1 MQPRPNVNPGP
12 DPSEL
17 RIAEIELAGGV
28 PHPRAWFAIE
38 RHMHTSG
45 DTAGSSRRAPSG
57 VATHLAVAAVLVV
70 SLGGCVSLQ
79 PGANFPKSVSVAL
92 AHPEETHLGAQFDN
106 AALAHGGNSAFR
118 IISVGVD
125 GFLMRAQMIDA
136 AERTLDLQYFI
147 FRGDETGRLLTD
159 GLLRAA
165 DRGVRVRVL
174 VDDGDTVAGD
184 EQISALDTHPNVE
197 VRIFNPFAY
206 RGHNS
211 MRRTLEFL
219 FHASR
224 LDYRMH
230 NKLLVVDNAVAL
242 VGGRNIG
249 NQYFQMDPASQFA
262 DDDVFAAGPVAV
274 KLSATFDEF
283 WSSPFAI
290 PAAALDRH
298 QSSAKALTERR
309 GRAAERSEQQLQTL
323 NSDGIDYAVRVA
335 TGEPYAGV
343 LAGRL
348 PLVWARAE
356 VVCDSPD
363 KKNIESG
370 DRRGRLMA
378 RSVLKAAHAAQHE
391 VLIVTPYL
399 VPAADEITLLQD
411 LRKREVQ
418 VRILTNSLESTP
430 DPVAQAGYSN
440 YRIPLLKDGVELHE
454 LRALLGNTRGS
465 GQTAVVSRYGNYG
478 LHAKLFVFDREKLFV
493 GSMNFDQRSKHLNT
507 EIGVIIDSPEL
518 AQQTALRFESMVQ
531 PANAYALAW
540 RTLGSGSSQ
549 LVWDSQVSGNAVEYT
564 REPARS
570 EWQRLEQ
577 SLLSW
582 LPIAGEL

>member
-1 MQPRPNVNPGP
+1 V
-12 DPSEL
+12 
-17 RIAEIELAGGV
+17 IEHYTRTTGV
-28 PHPRAWFAIE
+28 CAD
-38 RHMHTSG
+38 SG
-45 DTAGSSRRAPSG
+45 RRVPSG
-57 VATHLAVAAVLVV
+57 VATRLVV
-70 SLGGCVSLQ
+70 VAMLVFSLGGCESLQ
-79 PGANFPKSVSVAL
+79 PGANVPKSVSVAL
-92 AHPEETHLGAQFDN
+92 AHPEETHLGAQFGN
-106 AALAHGGNSAFR
+106 EALAHGGDSAFR

-174 VDDGDTVAGD
+174 VDDGDTLTGD
-184 EQISALDTHPNVE
+184 EQISALDTHPNVQ

-206 RGHNS
+206 RGHS
-211 MRRTLEFL
+211 RLRRGLEFM

-249 NQYFQMDPASQFA
+249 NQYFQMDPESQFA
-262 DDDVFAAGPVAV
+262 DDDVLAAGPIAMR
-274 KLSATFDEF
+274 LSATFDEF
-283 WSSPFAI
+283 WNSPFAI

-298 QSSAKALTERR
+298 QSSAHALTERR
-309 GRAAERSEQQLQTL
+309 GRAAGRSEQQMQTL
-323 NSDGIDYAVRVA
+323 NSDGIDYAARVA
-335 TGEPYAGV
+335 SGEPYAGV
-343 LAGRL
+343 LSGRL
-348 PLVWARAE
+348 PLVWAQAE
-356 VVCDSPD
+356 VVSDSPD

-370 DRRGRLMA
+370 NRRGRLMA
-378 RSVLKAAHAAQHE
+378 RSVLKAAGAAQSE

-399 VPAADEITLLQD
+399 VPAADEFALLRN
-411 LRKREVQ
+411 LRMRQVQ

-430 DPVAQAGYSN
+430 DPVAQAGYVK
-440 YRIPLLKDGVELHE
+440 YRIPLLKEGVELHE

-478 LHAKLFVFDREKLFV
+478 LHAKLFVFDREKLFI

-518 AQQTALRFESMVQ
+518 AQQTAMRFERMVQ
-531 PANAYALAW
+531 PGNAYALSWHAPGTG
-540 RTLGSGSSQ
+540 RSQ
-549 LVWDSQVSGNAVEYT
+549 LAWDSQENGNAVEYT

>member
-1 MQPRPNVNPGP
+1 V
-12 DPSEL
+12 
-17 RIAEIELAGGV
+17 
-28 PHPRAWFAIE
+28 IE
-38 RHMHTSG
+38 RYTCTTG
-45 DTAGSSRRAPSG
+45 GSAPALAAARRVVSRPAL
-57 VATHLAVAAVLVV
+57 VVVAVLVF
-70 SLGGCVSLQ
+70 SLGGCESLQ
-79 PGANFPKSVSVAL
+79 PGANVPKSVSVAL
-92 AHPEETHLGAQFDN
+92 AHPEETNLGARFGN
-106 AALAHGGNSAFR
+106 AALAHGGDSAFR

-174 VDDGDTVAGD
+174 VDDGDTLAGD
-184 EQISALDTHPNVE
+184 EQISALDTHPNVQ

-206 RGHNS
+206 RGHS
-211 MRRTLEFL
+211 RLRRGLEFM

-249 NQYFQMDPASQFA
+249 NQYFQMDPESQFA
-262 DDDVFAAGPVAV
+262 DDDVLAAGPIAAR
-274 KLSATFDEF
+274 LSATFDEF
-283 WSSPFAI
+283 WNSPFAI

-298 QSSAKALTERR
+298 QGSAQALTERR
-309 GRAAERSEQQLQTL
+309 GRAAGRSEQQMQTL
-323 NSDGIDYAVRVA
+323 NSDGIDYAARVA
-335 TGEPYAGV
+335 SGEPYVGV
-343 LAGRL
+343 LSGRL
-348 PLVWARAE
+348 PLVWAQAE
-356 VVCDSPD
+356 VVSDSPD

-370 DRRGRLMA
+370 NRRGRLMA
-378 RSVLKAAHAAQHE
+378 RSVLKAAGAAQSE

-399 VPAADEITLLQD
+399 VPAADEFALLQT
-411 LRKREVQ
+411 LRTRQVQ

-430 DPVAQAGYSN
+430 DPVAQAGYVK
-440 YRIPLLKDGVELHE
+440 YRIPLLKEGVELHE

-478 LHAKLFVFDREKLFV
+478 LHAKLFVFDREKLFI

-518 AQQTALRFESMVQ
+518 AQQTAMRFERMVQ
-531 PANAYALAW
+531 PGNAYALSWHAPGTG
-540 RTLGSGSSQ
+540 RSQ
-549 LVWDSQVSGNAVEYT
+549 LAWDSQENGNAVEYT

>member
-1 MQPRPNVNPGP
+1 VIKRNV
-12 DPSEL
+12 
-17 RIAEIELAGGV
+17 RITEDRAG
-28 PHPRAWFAIE
+28 A
-38 RHMHTSG
+38 SC
-45 DTAGSSRRAPSG
+45 RAPRG
-57 VATHLAVAAVLVV
+57 VANQLVLVAVLLSSV
-70 SLGGCVSLQ
+70 GGCASLQ
-79 PGANFPKSVSVAL
+79 PGASFPKSASVAL
-92 AHPEETHLGAQFDN
+92 VDPKETSLGARFDN
-106 AALAHGGNSAFR
+106 AALTHGGASAFR
-118 IISVGVD
+118 VISVGVD
-125 GFLMRAQMIDA
+125 GFLMRAQLINA

-159 GLLRAA
+159 ALLRAA

-184 EQISALDTHPNVE
+184 EQISALDAHPNVQ

-206 RGHNS
+206 RGHNRL
-211 MRRTLEFL
+211 RRGLEFM

-249 NQYFQMDPASQFA
+249 NQYFQMDPSSQFA
-262 DDDVFAAGPVAV
+262 DDDVFAAGPIAV
-274 KLSATFDEF
+274 RLSATFDEF
-283 WSSPFAI
+283 WNSPFAI
-290 PAAALDRH
+290 PAAALARH
-298 QSSAKALTERR
+298 RNSAGALTERR
-309 GRAAERSEQQLQTL
+309 ARAAERSEQQLQTL
-323 NSDGIDYAVRVA
+323 NSDGLDYAARVA
-335 TGEPYAGV
+335 TGEPCASV
-343 LAGRL
+343 LSGAL
-348 PLVWARAE
+348 SLVWAQAE
-356 VVCDSPD
+356 VVSDSPD

-370 DRRGRLMA
+370 DRHGRLMA
-378 RSVLKAAHAAQHE
+378 RSVLKVARAAQSE
-391 VLIVTPYL
+391 VLMVTPYL
-399 VPAADEITLLQD
+399 VPADDEFALLQD
-411 LRKREVQ
+411 LRQRQVQ
-418 VRILTNSLESTP
+418 VHILTNSLESTP
-430 DPVAQAGYSN
+430 DPIAQAGYLK
-440 YRIPLLKDGVELHE
+440 YRIPLVKAGVELHE

-478 LHAKLFVFDREKLFV
+478 LHAKLYVFDREKVFI

-518 AQQTALRFESMVQ
+518 AQQTAIRFERMVQ

-540 RTLGSGSSQ
+540 RTLGTGSSQ
-549 LVWDSQVSGNAVEYT
+549 LVWDTQENGNAVEYT